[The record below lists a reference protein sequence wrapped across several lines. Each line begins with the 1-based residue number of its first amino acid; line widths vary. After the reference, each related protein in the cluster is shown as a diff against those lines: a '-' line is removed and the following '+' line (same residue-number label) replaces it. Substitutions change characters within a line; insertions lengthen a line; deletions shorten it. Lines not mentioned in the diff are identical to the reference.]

1 MSAFDPEF
9 DDLPAHLPLFPLT
22 GVLLLPRGELPLNI
36 FEPRYLNMTED
47 ALTGS
52 RMIGM
57 IQPTEH
63 ESSQPN
69 PPVYKTGCAGRI
81 VAFQET
87 EDGRF
92 LLTLKGV
99 CRFDVREEL
108 GSTRG
113 YRPAVA
119 DWSRFRNDLTPE
131 AGASIDRDRLL
142 RSLKS
147 YFKQH
152 GISADWS
159 AIEASTDE
167 RLVTCLSMIC
177 PFEAPEKQ
185 ALLEAPALAERCEV
199 LTTLVEMS
207 VHAKTPGQASPQ

>member
-1 MSAFDPEF
+1 MSAFDPDF
-9 DDLPAHLPLFPLT
+9 DSLPAHIPLFPLS

-47 ALTGS
+47 ALAGS

-57 IQPTEH
+57 IQPTVH
-63 ESSQPN
+63 ENANPN

-81 VAFQET
+81 VAFRET

-99 CRFDVREEL
+99 CRFDVTEEL
-108 GSTRG
+108 ASTRG
-113 YRPAVA
+113 YRPAAV
-119 DWSRFRNDLTPE
+119 DWSRFQGDLLPE
-131 AGASIDRDRLL
+131 DGAPVDRARLL
-142 RSLKS
+142 KSLKS
-147 YFKQH
+147 YFKLH
-152 GISADWS
+152 DISVDWN
-159 AIEASTDE
+159 AIESSADE

-177 PFEAPEKQ
+177 PFEASEKQ
-185 ALLEAPALAERCEV
+185 ALLEAPSLPARAEV

-207 VHAKTPGQASPQ
+207 VHAKSSGQASPQ